1 MRMNIILCLF
11 ILISSSQTCDEFK
24 NYSYKSINESFNCL
38 NSVSTTISENKI
50 LVDLLHTYFEAY
62 VYKDILKAP
71 PQPSFSRTYYK
82 SVDIDTE
89 LKNININTSCLYDFL
104 VDIQKIIIS
113 TGDSHLNFFIRPE
126 QGKPNALFFDFYYS
140 LPFKVSISNTKQMY
154 LLPQSLTDP
163 FNESIPISIVR
174 NQDIVVKYING
185 KDPFYVIRRFADLFV
200 PLKCPHARFTNA
212 QKSFT
217 FGSIGRTPL
226 PKSYLNTKFEIEWE
240 NGEKDV
246 ISYFILRINRS
257 SMSKRA
263 RKKVD
268 GLYTSGIGNILLPE
282 DVFDSLSRG
291 YNKLK
296 KNEDL
301 GYVSNDKMVS
311 CSVNTTKKIN
321 TFVLTSFAPDDDW
334 QNYQLVIKQCINLF
348 DENSYPIQIIL
359 PLNGGGY
366 VTYAQNIEKI
376 FAPHDDV
383 NLIVSA
389 RISNFTEKVMKQVE
403 AKSIKNPPNCQPRE
417 KTNVDVLGDWYM
429 NPRIINYGNNEHK
442 IIQPSL
448 IDENGEIIERFI
460 NNQRKPT
467 DIVVYT
473 DSFCFSGCSI
483 FTKGLKER
491 GSAIIT
497 GFGGDPN
504 GNIDEFEVGQSP
516 TTVLFLNEY
525 LGKSSDP
532 FIGYGYGLSLSFFE
546 TFRFNYNYN
555 ETIPREF
562 LPDIVDERVD
572 IFSFSSNDYSA
583 FIESTLTII
592 EKYKTRCNPKNKRL
606 VKKTT
611 NCDSKIKIP
620 HAHGGYECDD
630 NGFWSTKCVPTYCD
644 YGYLFDFDT
653 KRCILQSC
661 PIVQPDGFHD
671 IIDPEDPSSQETSTS
686 ETTSSGINNV
696 FIHKTHFMII
706 VLIIFVL

>member
-1 MRMNIILCLF
+1 MRMNIILSLF

-24 NYSYKSINESFNCL
+24 NYSYKSVNESFNCL
-38 NSVSTTISENKI
+38 NSIPTTFSENKI
-50 LVDLLHTYFEAY
+50 LVDLLNTYLEAY

-71 PQPSFSRTYYK
+71 PQPSFSGTYYK
-82 SVDIDTE
+82 PFDIDTE
-89 LKNININTSCLYDFL
+89 MRNININTSCLYDFL

-140 LPFKVSISNTKQMY
+140 LPFKVSISNTKKMY

-163 FNESIPISIVR
+163 FNELIPISIIR
-174 NQDIVVKYING
+174 NQNTVVKYING
-185 KDPFYVIRRFADLFV
+185 KDPFSVIRRFADLFV

-212 QKSFT
+212 QNSFT
-217 FGSIGRTPL
+217 FGSIGRTLL

-240 NGEKDV
+240 NGEKDI

-257 SMSKRA
+257 SISTRA
-263 RKKVD
+263 RKKVNM
-268 GLYTSGIGNILLPE
+268 LFSSGVGNILLPE
-282 DVFDSLSRG
+282 DIFDSLSSG
-291 YNKLK
+291 YNELK
-296 KNEDL
+296 KSEDL
-301 GYVSNDKMVS
+301 SYVSKDKTVS
-311 CSVNTTKKIN
+311 CSVNITKKVN
-321 TFVLTSFAPDDDW
+321 TFVLTSFAPDSDNW
-334 QNYQLVIKQCINLF
+334 QNYQFVIKQCVNLF

-389 RISNFTEKVMKQVE
+389 RISNFTERIMRQEE
-403 AKSIKNPPNCQPRE
+403 AKSIKDPLNCQPRE
-417 KTNVDVLGDWYM
+417 KTSVDVLGDWYM
-429 NPRIINYGNNEHK
+429 NPRMIKYGNNEHK

-448 IDENGEIIERFI
+448 IDENDEIIERFI
-460 NNQRKPT
+460 KNQRKPT

-483 FTKGLKER
+483 LTKGLKER

-504 GNIDEFEVGQSP
+504 GSVDEFEVGQSP

-532 FIGYGYGLSLSFFE
+532 FISYGYGLSLSFFE
-546 TFRFNYNYN
+546 TFRFNYNYT

-562 LPDIVDERVD
+562 LPDIVDERTN
-572 IFSFSSNDYSA
+572 IFSFSSNDYST
-583 FIESTLTII
+583 FIDSTLTII
-592 EKYKTRCNPKNKRL
+592 ENIRL
-606 VKKTT
+606 SVIQR
-611 NCDSKIKIP
+611 IK
-620 HAHGGYECDD
+620 D
-630 NGFWSTKCVPTYCD
+630 
-644 YGYLFDFDT
+644 L
-653 KRCILQSC
+653 
-661 PIVQPDGFHD
+661 
-671 IIDPEDPSSQETSTS
+671 
-686 ETTSSGINNV
+686 
-696 FIHKTHFMII
+696 
-706 VLIIFVL
+706 